1 MKRKMSLLM
10 AFMMAATLVPA
21 QQSNAATKNTVASV
35 VTVESDTNLT
45 SETTGTSLK
54 VTVDNGTSST
64 FQANRPF
71 QLELGEGAEW
81 LKAIENETN
90 ANYKVEKIGETL
102 IEVTPLV
109 TNLES
114 IKIPMLVDF
123 DGAPVGAQKVRVIPK
138 ESTATAG
145 EYTYAMVG
153 SSQVKVRVDKVE
165 KISRGETKAVSIIFD
180 ELTKTAI
187 GSGATVTLRL
197 PANFEWETPDS
208 TNEKRNKTI
217 NLTQDDSKLQT
228 IAESLKIK
236 PTRDARFG
244 PIDVTFTPKNV
255 DLAQSSLVV
264 AEYVDFGTE
273 VKADKVLNVI
283 AGKDEAK
290 KYNSLITVEEKV
302 ANSILSNR
310 YIDFKFVDEKGK
322 AVDASIQ
329 ADQKVTEKNVSGL
342 KSVKAEVDN
351 KGNEKDGYYAPEFS
365 VKTEN
370 DSAEGTRGK
379 FQLEV
384 PFVVDAGFT
393 GKLFLQVKGAG
404 VEEQLVQIADV
415 KAPVTFSVAN
425 PLPQVKIGL
434 QKQAGSDITVKETEA
449 GALQDSV
456 DGTSDKSVRYTIEPT
471 ENFGLIFKSAKATVV
486 DGDISLDGSGKKDKY
501 LYVDVD
507 RRSTKASTIKFSD
520 ITVTLDRT
528 VPYGEIKLDGN
539 FGAVDQRHDLG
550 NTVDTFAYFNTVTP
564 VANDK
569 RITTVFTIDQKG
581 YSEVNANVREDKTAE
596 VAPFIQDNRTMLP
609 VRYVA
614 NAIGA
619 TVNYDPTTR
628 TATFEKNQVVVSINI
643 DKDVM
648 YVNGSPVKLFTK
660 PANKEGRIFLPVA
673 NIAQAFGLKQGETII
688 WNAENK
694 TVTILPQD
702 ATAEEIKLA
711 QEGKTLEGTTTS
723 EVTATEAKP
732 EEKKPEVKPEEKKPE
747 VKPEEKKPEVKP
759 AV

>member
-21 QQSNAATKNTVASV
+21 QQSNAATKNTVESV
-35 VTVESDTNLT
+35 VTVESDTKLT
-45 SETTGTSLK
+45 DPTTGTSLK
-54 VTVDNGTSST
+54 VTVDNGTGTT

-81 LKAIENETN
+81 LKAIESKSTVD
-90 ANYKVEKIGETL
+90 YKIEKIGRTL
-102 IEVTPLV
+102 IEVTPLNGTV
-109 TNLES
+109 SS
-114 IKIPMLVDF
+114 IEIPMLVDF
-123 DGAPVGAQKVRVIPK
+123 DGAPVGPQKVRVIPK

-145 EYTYAMVG
+145 DYTYAMVG

-180 ELTKTAI
+180 ELTKMAI
-187 GSGATVTLRL
+187 GSGAEVTLRL
-197 PANFEWETPDS
+197 PANFAWENPDAS
-208 TNEKRNKTI
+208 DERNKTI
-217 NLTQDDSKLQT
+217 NLTKDDSKLQT

-236 PTRDARFG
+236 PNRNARFG
-244 PIDVTFTPKNV
+244 PVDVTFTPQNV
-255 DLAQSSLVV
+255 DLTQSSLVV

-273 VKADKVLNVI
+273 VKADKVLSVI

-290 KYNSLITVEEKV
+290 KYNSMITVEEKV

-322 AVDASIQ
+322 EVDASIQ
-329 ADQKVTEKNVSGL
+329 AKQNVNKKNVSGL
-342 KSVKAEVDN
+342 KSVTVEVEN
-351 KGNEKDGYYAPEFS
+351 KGNNDDGYYAPEFS

-370 DSAEGTRGK
+370 DSSEGTRGK

-434 QKQAGSDITVKETEA
+434 QKQTGSDITIKETEA

-456 DGTSDKSVRYTIEPT
+456 DGTSDKSVRYTIEST
-471 ENFGLIFKSAKATVV
+471 EKNFGLTFKSAKATVV

-581 YSEVNANVREDKTAE
+581 YVEVNANVREDKTAE

-660 PANKEGRIFLPVA
+660 PANKEGRIFLPLA
-673 NIAQAFGLKQGETII
+673 NIAQAFGLKQGETIV
-688 WNAENK
+688 WNQEAK

-711 QEGKTLEGTTTS
+711 QEGKTLEGTTT
-723 EVTATEAKP
+723 TATQEAA
-732 EEKKPEVKPEEKKPE
+732 PEVKPEEKKPE

>member
-21 QQSNAATKNTVASV
+21 QQSNAATKNTVESV

-45 SETTGTSLK
+45 SATTGTSLK
-54 VTVDNGTSST
+54 VTVDNGTGSV
-64 FQANRPF
+64 FQPNRPF
-71 QLELGEGAEW
+71 QLELGDGAEW
-81 LKAIENETN
+81 LKDVETTT
-90 ANYKVEKIGETL
+90 ADYKVEKIGRTL
-102 IEVTPLV
+102 IEVTPLGSSV
-109 TNLES
+109 SS

-123 DGAPVGAQKVRVIPK
+123 DGAPVGPQKVKVIPK

-145 EYTYAMVG
+145 DYTYAMVG

-165 KISRGETKAVSIIFD
+165 KISRGESKEVSIIFD
-180 ELTKTAI
+180 ELTKMAI
-187 GSGATVTLRL
+187 GNNAKVTLRL
-197 PANFEWETPDS
+197 PANFAWENPDAS
-208 TNEKRNKTI
+208 DERNKTI
-217 NLTQDDSKLQT
+217 TLTQDDSKLQT

-236 PTRDARFG
+236 PNRNARFG
-244 PIDVTFTPKNV
+244 PIDVTFTPQNV
-255 DLAQSSLVV
+255 DLTQSSLVV

-273 VKADKVLNVI
+273 VKADKVLSVI

-290 KYNSLITVEEKV
+290 KYNSIITVEEKV

-329 ADQKVTEKNVSGL
+329 AGQTVNKKNVSGL
-342 KSVKAEVDN
+342 KSVTVEVEN
-351 KGNEKDGYYAPEFS
+351 KGNNEDGYYAPEFS

-434 QKQAGSDITVKETEA
+434 QKQTGSDITIKETEA

-456 DGTSDKSVRYTIEPT
+456 DGTSDKSVRYTIEST
-471 ENFGLIFKSAKATVV
+471 EKNFGLTFKSAKATVV

-673 NIAQAFGLKQGETII
+673 NIAQAFGLKQGETIV

-711 QEGKTLEGTTTS
+711 QEGKTLEGTTT
-723 EVTATEAKP
+723 TATQEAA
-732 EEKKPEVKPEEKKPE
+732 PEVKPEEKKPE

>member
-21 QQSNAATKNTVASV
+21 QQSNAATKNTVESV

-45 SETTGTSLK
+45 SPTTGTSLK
-54 VTVDNGTSST
+54 VTVDNGQNTK

-71 QLELGEGAEW
+71 QLELGDGAEW
-81 LKAIENETN
+81 LKAIENETT
-90 ANYKVEKIGETL
+90 ADYKVEKIGKTL
-102 IEVTPLV
+102 IEVTPLNG
-109 TNLES
+109 NLES

-123 DGAPVGAQKVRVIPK
+123 DGAPVGPQKVRVIPK

-145 EYTYAMVG
+145 DYTYAMVG

-165 KISRGETKAVSIIFD
+165 KISRGEGKEVSIIFD
-180 ELTKTAI
+180 ELTKTSI

-197 PANFEWETPDS
+197 PANFEWDGITTGD
-208 TNEKRNKTI
+208 KRNMTI
-217 NLTQDDSKLQT
+217 NLTQDDSRLQT
-228 IAESLKIK
+228 IAKTLKIN

-255 DLAQSSLVV
+255 DLTQSSLVV

-273 VKADKVLNVI
+273 VKADKVLSVI

-329 ADQKVTEKNVSGL
+329 EGQEVNKKNVSGL
-342 KSVKAEVDN
+342 KSVKVEVDD
-351 KGNEKDGYYAPEFS
+351 KGNKEDGKYAPEFS

-370 DSAEGTRGK
+370 DSAQGTRGK

-434 QKQAGSDITVKETEA
+434 QKQTGSDITIKETEA

-456 DGTSDKSVRYTIEPT
+456 DGTSDKSVRYTIEST
-471 ENFGLIFKSAKATVV
+471 EKNFGLTFKSAKATVV

-581 YSEVNANVREDKTAE
+581 YVEVNANVREDKTAE

-660 PANKEGRIFLPVA
+660 PANKEGRIFLPLA
-673 NIAQAFGLKQGETII
+673 NIAQAFGLKQGETIV
-688 WNAENK
+688 WNQEAK

-711 QEGKTLEGTTTS
+711 QEGKTLEGTTT
-723 EVTATEAKP
+723 TATQEAA
-732 EEKKPEVKPEEKKPE
+732 PEVKPEEKKPE

>member
-1 MKRKMSLLM
+1 M
-10 AFMMAATLVPA
+10 
-21 QQSNAATKNTVASV
+21 
-35 VTVESDTNLT
+35 
-45 SETTGTSLK
+45 
-54 VTVDNGTSST
+54 
-64 FQANRPF
+64 
-71 QLELGEGAEW
+71 
-81 LKAIENETN
+81 
-90 ANYKVEKIGETL
+90 
-102 IEVTPLV
+102 
-109 TNLES
+109 
-114 IKIPMLVDF
+114 
-123 DGAPVGAQKVRVIPK
+123 
-138 ESTATAG
+138 
-145 EYTYAMVG
+145 
-153 SSQVKVRVDKVE
+153 
-165 KISRGETKAVSIIFD
+165 
-180 ELTKTAI
+180 
-187 GSGATVTLRL
+187 
-197 PANFEWETPDS
+197 
-208 TNEKRNKTI
+208 TI
-217 NLTQDDSKLQT
+217 NLTQDDSRLQT
-228 IAESLKIK
+228 IAKTLKIN

-255 DLAQSSLVV
+255 DLTQSSLVV

-273 VKADKVLNVI
+273 VKADKVLSVI

-329 ADQKVTEKNVSGL
+329 EGQEVNKKNVSGL
-342 KSVKAEVDN
+342 KSVKVEVDD
-351 KGNEKDGYYAPEFS
+351 KGNKEDGKYAPEFS

-370 DSAEGTRGK
+370 DSAQGTRGK

-434 QKQAGSDITVKETEA
+434 QKQTGSDITIKETEA

-456 DGTSDKSVRYTIEPT
+456 DGTSDKSVRYTIEST
-471 ENFGLIFKSAKATVV
+471 EKNFGLTFKSAKATVV

-581 YSEVNANVREDKTAE
+581 YVEVNANVREDKTAE

-660 PANKEGRIFLPVA
+660 PANKEGRIFLPLA
-673 NIAQAFGLKQGETII
+673 NIAQAFGLKQGETIV
-688 WNAENK
+688 WNQEAK

-711 QEGKTLEGTTTS
+711 QEGKTLEGTTT
-723 EVTATEAKP
+723 TATQEAA
-732 EEKKPEVKPEEKKPE
+732 PEVKPEEKKPE

>member
-21 QQSNAATKNTVASV
+21 QQSNAATKNTVTSV

-45 SETTGTSLK
+45 SPTTGTSLTI
-54 VTVDNGTSST
+54 TVDNGTGTT
-64 FQANRPF
+64 FQADRPF

-90 ANYKVEKIGETL
+90 ANYKVEKIGRTL
-102 IEVTPLV
+102 IEVTPLNTPTGV
-109 TNLES
+109 VNS

-236 PTRDARFG
+236 PNRDARFG

-255 DLAQSSLVV
+255 DLTQSSLVV

-273 VKADKVLNVI
+273 VKADKVLSVI
-283 AGKDEAK
+283 AGKDESK

-322 AVDASIQ
+322 AVDASVQ
-329 ADQKVTEKNVSGL
+329 AGLTVTKKNVSGL
-342 KSVKAEVDN
+342 KSVDVDVED
-351 KGNEKDGYYAPEFS
+351 KGNKDDGKYAPEFS

-434 QKQAGSDITVKETEA
+434 QKQTGSDITIKETEA

-456 DGTSDKSVRYTIEPT
+456 DGTSDKSVRYTIEST
-471 ENFGLIFKSAKATVV
+471 EKNFGLTFKSAKATVV

-673 NIAQAFGLKQGETII
+673 NIAQAFGLKQGETIV

-711 QEGKTLEGTTTS
+711 QEGKTLEGTTT
-723 EVTATEAKP
+723 TATQEAA
-732 EEKKPEVKPEEKKPE
+732 PEVKPEEKKPE

>member
-21 QQSNAATKNTVASV
+21 QQSNAATKNTVESV

-45 SETTGTSLK
+45 SSTTGTSLK
-54 VTVDNGTSST
+54 VTVDNGTGST

-71 QLELGEGAEW
+71 QLELGDGAEW
-81 LKAIENETN
+81 LKAIENENYATYN
-90 ANYKVEKIGETL
+90 NGTYKVEKIGKTL

-109 TNLES
+109 ANLES

-123 DGAPVGAQKVRVIPK
+123 DGAQVGPQKVRVIPK

-145 EYTYAMVG
+145 DYTYAMVG

-180 ELTKTAI
+180 ELTKMAI
-187 GSGATVTLRL
+187 GNNAKVTLRL
-197 PANFEWETPDS
+197 PANFAWENPDAS
-208 TNEKRNKTI
+208 DDRNKTI
-217 NLTQDDSKLQT
+217 TLTQDDSKLQT

-236 PTRDARFG
+236 PNRNARFG
-244 PIDVTFTPKNV
+244 SVDVTFTTQNV
-255 DLAQSSLVV
+255 DLTQSSLVV

-273 VKADKVLNVI
+273 VKADKVLSVI

-322 AVDASIQ
+322 EVDASVQ
-329 ADQKVTEKNVSGL
+329 AGQTVNKKNVSGL
-342 KSVKAEVDN
+342 KSVTVEVED
-351 KGNEKDGYYAPEFS
+351 KGNKEDGKYAPEFS

-384 PFVVDAGFT
+384 PFVVDSGFT

-456 DGTSDKSVRYTIEPT
+456 DGTSDKSVEYTIEST
-471 ENFGLIFKSAKATVV
+471 EKNFGLMFKSGKATVV
-486 DGDISLDGSGKKDKY
+486 DGDISLASSGKESKK
-501 LYVDVD
+501 LYVKVD

-581 YSEVNANVREDKTAE
+581 YVEVNANVREDKTAE

-660 PANKEGRIFLPVA
+660 PANKEGRIFLPLA
-673 NIAQAFGLKQGETII
+673 NIAQAFGLKQGETIV
-688 WNAENK
+688 WNQEAK

-711 QEGKTLEGTTTS
+711 QEGKTLEGTTT
-723 EVTATEAKP
+723 TATQEAA
-732 EEKKPEVKPEEKKPE
+732 PEVKPEEKKPE

>member
-21 QQSNAATKNTVASV
+21 QQSNAATKNTVESV
-35 VTVESDTNLT
+35 VTVESDTKLT
-45 SETTGTSLK
+45 SATTGTSLK
-54 VTVDNGTSST
+54 VTVDNGTGSK
-64 FQANRPF
+64 FQAYRPF
-71 QLELGEGAEW
+71 QLELGDGAEW
-81 LKAIENETN
+81 LKAIENETTTD
-90 ANYKVEKIGETL
+90 YKVEKIGETL
-102 IEVTPLV
+102 IEVTPLNGNV
-109 TNLES
+109 ES

-123 DGAPVGAQKVRVIPK
+123 DGAPVGPQKVRVIPK

-145 EYTYAMVG
+145 DYTYAMVG

-180 ELTKTAI
+180 ELTKMAI
-187 GSGATVTLRL
+187 GSGAKVTLRL

-208 TNEKRNKTI
+208 NDEKRNKTI
-217 NLTQDDSKLQT
+217 TLTQDDSKLQT

-255 DLAQSSLVV
+255 DLTQSSLVV

-273 VKADKVLNVI
+273 VKADKVLSVI

-322 AVDASIQ
+322 AVDASVQ
-329 ADQKVTEKNVSGL
+329 AGQTVNKKNVSGL
-342 KSVKAEVDN
+342 KSVTVEVED
-351 KGNEKDGYYAPEFS
+351 KGNKDDGKYAPEFS

-370 DSAEGTRGK
+370 DSSEGTRGK

-434 QKQAGSDITVKETEA
+434 QKQVGSDITIKETEA

-456 DGTSDKSVRYTIEPT
+456 DGTSDKSVRYTIEST
-471 ENFGLIFKSAKATVV
+471 EKNFGLTFKSAKATVV

-581 YSEVNANVREDKTAE
+581 YVEVNANVREDKTAE

-660 PANKEGRIFLPVA
+660 PANKEGRIFLPLA
-673 NIAQAFGLKQGETII
+673 NIAQAFGLKQGETIV
-688 WNAENK
+688 WNQEAK

-711 QEGKTLEGTTTS
+711 QEGKTLEGTTT
-723 EVTATEAKP
+723 TATQEAKP
-732 EEKKPEVKPEEKKPE
+732 EEKKPEVKPEEKPAE
-747 VKPEEKKPEVKP
+747 KP

>member
-54 VTVDNGTSST
+54 VTVDNGTGST

-180 ELTKTAI
+180 ELTKMAI
-187 GSGATVTLRL
+187 GSGAEVTLRL
-197 PANFEWETPDS
+197 PANFEWDGATGD
-208 TNEKRNKTI
+208 KRNMTI
-217 NLTQDDSKLQT
+217 NLAQDNSKLQT

-236 PTRDARFG
+236 PNRDARFG
-244 PIDVTFTPKNV
+244 PIDVTFTTKNV
-255 DLAQSSLVV
+255 DLTQSSLVV

-273 VKADKVLNVI
+273 VKADKVLSVI
-283 AGKDEAK
+283 AGKDESK

-322 AVDASIQ
+322 EVDASVQ
-329 ADQKVTEKNVSGL
+329 AGLTVTKKNVSGL
-342 KSVKAEVDN
+342 KSVDVEVED
-351 KGNEKDGYYAPEFS
+351 KGNKEDGKYAPEFS

-370 DSAEGTRGK
+370 DSAQGTRGK

-434 QKQAGSDITVKETEA
+434 QKQTGSDITIKETEA

-456 DGTSDKSVRYTIEPT
+456 DGTSDKSVRYTIEST
-471 ENFGLIFKSAKATVV
+471 EKNFGLTFKSAKATVV

-673 NIAQAFGLKQGETII
+673 NIAQAFGLKQGETIV

-711 QEGKTLEGTTTS
+711 QEGKTLEGTTT
-723 EVTATEAKP
+723 TATQEAA
-732 EEKKPEVKPEEKKPE
+732 PEVKPEEKKPE

>member
-21 QQSNAATKNTVASV
+21 QQSNAATKNTVESV

-45 SETTGTSLK
+45 SATTGTSLK
-54 VTVDNGTSST
+54 VTVDNGTGST

-165 KISRGETKAVSIIFD
+165 KISRGEGKEVSIIFD
-180 ELTKTAI
+180 ELTKTSI

-197 PANFEWETPDS
+197 PANFEWDGITTGD
-208 TNEKRNKTI
+208 KRNMTI
-217 NLTQDDSKLQT
+217 NLTQDDSRLQT
-228 IAESLKIK
+228 IAKTLKIN

-255 DLAQSSLVV
+255 DLTQSSLVV

-273 VKADKVLNVI
+273 VKADKVLSVI

-322 AVDASIQ
+322 AVDASVQ
-329 ADQKVTEKNVSGL
+329 AEQEVNKKNVSGL
-342 KSVKAEVDN
+342 KSVKVEVDD
-351 KGNEKDGYYAPEFS
+351 KGNKEDGKYAPEFS

-370 DSAEGTRGK
+370 DSAQGTRGK

-434 QKQAGSDITVKETEA
+434 QKQTGSDITIKETEA

-456 DGTSDKSVRYTIEPT
+456 DGTSDKSVRYTIEST
-471 ENFGLIFKSAKATVV
+471 EKNFGLTFKSAKATVV

-581 YSEVNANVREDKTAE
+581 YVEVNANVREDKTAE

-660 PANKEGRIFLPVA
+660 PANKEGRIFLPLA
-673 NIAQAFGLKQGETII
+673 NIAQAFGLKQGETIV
-688 WNAENK
+688 WNQEAK

-711 QEGKTLEGTTTS
+711 QEGKTLEGTTT
-723 EVTATEAKP
+723 TATQEAA
-732 EEKKPEVKPEEKKPE
+732 PEVKPEEKKPE

>member
-21 QQSNAATKNTVASV
+21 QQSNAATKNTVSSV

-45 SETTGTSLK
+45 STTTGTTLK
-54 VTVDNGTSST
+54 IAVDNGAGST
-64 FQANRPF
+64 FVADRPF
-71 QLELGEGAEW
+71 QVELGEGAEW
-81 LKAIENETN
+81 LSSVEKTTAD
-90 ANYKVEKIGETL
+90 YKIEKIGKTL
-102 IEVTPLV
+102 IEVTPITGNVSLV
-109 TNLES
+109 E
-114 IKIPMLVDF
+114 IPMLVDF
-123 DGAPVGAQKVRVIPK
+123 DGAPAGPQKVKVIPK

-145 EYTYAMVG
+145 EYTYATVG
-153 SSQVKVRVDKVE
+153 TSEVKVRVDKVE

-180 ELTKTAI
+180 ELTKMAI
-187 GSGATVTLRL
+187 KDNAKVTLRL
-197 PANFEWETPDS
+197 PADFAWESPDAS
-208 TNEKRNKTI
+208 DERNKTI
-217 NLTQDDSKLQT
+217 ALAKDHNKLQT

-236 PTRDARFG
+236 PGRNARFG
-244 PIDVTFTPKNV
+244 NVDVTFTTQNV
-255 DLAQSSLVV
+255 DLTVSSLVV

-273 VKADKVLNVI
+273 VKADKVLSVI

-290 KYNSLITVEEKV
+290 KYKSVITVEEKV

-322 AVDASIQ
+322 KVNASVQKGQTVD
-329 ADQKVTEKNVSGL
+329 KKNVSGL
-342 KSVKAEVDN
+342 KGVKVETDD
-351 KGNEKDGYYAPEFS
+351 KGNKDKGYYAPEFS
-365 VKTEN
+365 VKAEN

-404 VEEQLVQIADV
+404 IEEQLVQIADV
-415 KAPVTFSVAN
+415 KAPVTVEVAN

-456 DGTSDKSVRYTIEPT
+456 DGTSEKYVRYTIEPT
-471 ENFGLIFKSAKATVV
+471 EKFGLIFKSAKATVT
-486 DGDISLDGSGKKDKY
+486 DGDLSLDAGGKKDKF

-528 VPYGEIKLDGN
+528 VPYGEIKLDAN

-550 NTVDTFAYFNTVTP
+550 NTVATVAYFNTVTP

-581 YSEVNANVREDKTAE
+581 YSEVNGNVKEDKTAE

-619 TVNYDPTTR
+619 TVNYDPQTR
-628 TATFEKNQVVVSINI
+628 TATFEKNQIVVSINI

-660 PANKEGRIFLPVA
+660 PANMEGRIFLPLA
-673 NIAQAFGLKQGETII
+673 NVAQAFGLKQGETIV
-688 WNAENK
+688 WNQEAK

-702 ATAEEIKLA
+702 ATAEEIKKA
-711 QEGKTLEGTTTS
+711 QEGKTLEGTTSAVEAPKAEETK
-723 EVTATEAKP
+723 TEATTK
-732 EEKKPEVKPEEKKPE
+732 
-747 VKPEEKKPEVKP
+747 
-759 AV
+759 

>member
-21 QQSNAATKNTVASV
+21 QQSNAATKNTVESV
-35 VTVESDTNLT
+35 VTVESDTKLT
-45 SETTGTSLK
+45 SATTGTSLK
-54 VTVDNGTSST
+54 VTVDNGTGSK
-64 FQANRPF
+64 FQAYRPF
-71 QLELGEGAEW
+71 QLELGDGAEW
-81 LKAIENETN
+81 LKAIENETTTD
-90 ANYKVEKIGETL
+90 YKVEKIGETL
-102 IEVTPLV
+102 IEVTPLNGNV
-109 TNLES
+109 ES

-123 DGAPVGAQKVRVIPK
+123 DGAPVGPQKVRVIPK

-145 EYTYAMVG
+145 DYTYAMVG

-180 ELTKTAI
+180 ELTKMAI
-187 GSGATVTLRL
+187 GSGAKVTLRL

-208 TNEKRNKTI
+208 NDEKRNKTI
-217 NLTQDDSKLQT
+217 TLTQDDSKLQT

-255 DLAQSSLVV
+255 DLTQSSLVV

-273 VKADKVLNVI
+273 VKADKVLSVI

-322 AVDASIQ
+322 AVDASVQ
-329 ADQKVTEKNVSGL
+329 AGQTVNKKNVSGL
-342 KSVKAEVDN
+342 KSVTVEVED
-351 KGNEKDGYYAPEFS
+351 KGNKDDGKYAPEFS

-370 DSAEGTRGK
+370 DSSEGTRGK

-434 QKQAGSDITVKETEA
+434 QKQVGSDITIKETEA

-456 DGTSDKSVRYTIEPT
+456 DGTSDKSVRYTIEST
-471 ENFGLIFKSAKATVV
+471 EKNFGLTFKSAKATVV

-581 YSEVNANVREDKTAE
+581 YVEVNANVREDKTAE

-660 PANKEGRIFLPVA
+660 PANKEGRIFLPLA
-673 NIAQAFGLKQGETII
+673 NIAQAFGLKQGETIV
-688 WNAENK
+688 WNQEAK

-747 VKPEEKKPEVKP
+747 VKP

>member
-54 VTVDNGTSST
+54 VTVDNGTGST

-71 QLELGEGAEW
+71 QLELGDGAEW

-90 ANYKVEKIGETL
+90 ANYKVEKIGKTL

-123 DGAPVGAQKVRVIPK
+123 DGAPVGAQKVKVIPK

-145 EYTYAMVG
+145 DYTYAMVG

-165 KISRGETKAVSIIFD
+165 KISRGEGKEVSIIFD
-180 ELTKTAI
+180 ELTKTSI

-197 PANFEWETPDS
+197 PANFEWDGITTGD
-208 TNEKRNKTI
+208 KRKMTI
-217 NLTQDDSKLQT
+217 NLTQDDSRLQT
-228 IAESLKIK
+228 IAKTLKIN

-244 PIDVTFTPKNV
+244 PVDVTFTTENV
-255 DLAQSSLVV
+255 DLTQSSLVV

-273 VKADKVLNVI
+273 VKADKVLSVI

-322 AVDASIQ
+322 AVDASVQ
-329 ADQKVTEKNVSGL
+329 AGQEVNKKNVSGL
-342 KSVKAEVDN
+342 KSVKVEVDD
-351 KGNEKDGYYAPEFS
+351 KGNKEDGKYAPEFS

-370 DSAEGTRGK
+370 DSAQGTRGK

-434 QKQAGSDITVKETEA
+434 QKQTGSDITIKETEA

-456 DGTSDKSVRYTIEPT
+456 DGTSDKSVRYTIEST
-471 ENFGLIFKSAKATVV
+471 EKNFGLTFKSAKATVV

-711 QEGKTLEGTTTS
+711 QEGKTLEGTTT
-723 EVTATEAKP
+723 TATQEAA
-732 EEKKPEVKPEEKKPE
+732 PEVKPEEKKPE